1 MTEGLAG
8 SLGRRA
14 TFRGKGMQ
22 CIPVKLV
29 VIEIHSVCLCGIVFG
44 ALRDLSSFFP
54 THGYMV
60 PTCVRMMQ
68 SLCTSDISIA
78 SDSKSKFL
86 CHTASAM
93 FGDCQSLL
101 DIP

>member
-1 MTEGLAG
+1 
-8 SLGRRA
+8 
-14 TFRGKGMQ
+14 
-22 CIPVKLV
+22 
-29 VIEIHSVCLCGIVFG
+29 
-44 ALRDLSSFFP
+44 
-54 THGYMV
+54 MV
-60 PTCVRMMQ
+60 PTCDRMMQ

-86 CHTASAM
+86 CHMASAM